1 MHWNTVTSNDEQH
14 FSARKLG
21 LPNREN
27 ATPKK
32 FGNLQR
38 VLFWCTK
45 SKMVSLF
52 DRLPFSCNIFSSLL
66 SLFSQMLHSCWSTY
80 NINTTL
86 TFPSHLY
93 FIITHSN
100 QNVKVIGP
108 NVFFN
113 SPQHEDPRSLLTVCD
128 VARYYSIFVWRKG
141 GKVLPMRKWKKGE
154 RESSSFGVGVR
165 FPITPFLSQATLHYI
180 ISWYHEVFYRQIK
193 MHKKYALWYLIL
205 NANQMRKSMGGNL
218 FWILIILTFRRD

>member
-1 MHWNTVTSNDEQH
+1 MPKNWKVSSCQLTIHRNTVTSNDEQH
-14 FSARKLG
+14 FCARKFG
-21 LPNREN
+21 LSNREN
-27 ATPKK
+27 ATPRK

-113 SPQHEDPRSLLTVCD
+113 SPQHEDPRPLLTVCD

-141 GKVLPMRKWKKGE
+141 RKVLPMRKWKKGKNLLHL
-154 RESSSFGVGVR
+154 VR
-165 FPITPFLSQATLHYI
+165 VCVFPLLLFSLRLLSITLFLDT
-180 ISWYHEVFYRQIK
+180 
-193 MHKKYALWYLIL
+193 
-205 NANQMRKSMGGNL
+205 MR
-218 FWILIILTFRRD
+218 FFTAR